1 MLTLTLLFPFLS
13 PRASCN
19 VADAVQMLSS
29 ISCLVCSS
37 HFLCL
42 YMLEI
47 ARSVSQSVSFVLAFN
62 LGQGIKCSLHEC
74 HLSRLFWLSDFGA
87 VVLGGLSLKGYDP
100 HKIMDRNLQAL
111 VFSSAVSRFQHC
123 AIEKYQMAILLWQPH
138 IPFFLADMPPQF
150 ARWQVWVRPQILV
163 RRIGPTPLLLQSLSL
178 LSFLA
183 HAYFKLP
190 AIFSRRVNIFRIS
203 QMGPLL
209 YAFFLLSALLSAPRR
224 QIG

>member
-1 MLTLTLLFPFLS
+1 MVARVSQNTNAFIKRDTGEFFRRERKEGGKEGRREGSLLTLTLLFPFLS

-111 VFSSAVSRFQHC
+111 VFSSAVSRFQHR

-138 IPFFLADMPPQF
+138 IPFFWP
-150 ARWQVWVRPQILV
+150 IC
-163 RRIGPTPLLLQSLSL
+163 LLNLRGGRS
-178 LSFLA
+178 
-183 HAYFKLP
+183 
-190 AIFSRRVNIFRIS
+190 
-203 QMGPLL
+203 G
-209 YAFFLLSALLSAPRR
+209 
-224 QIG
+224 